1 MSHRTK
7 EAKMFKR
14 FVIFML
20 GAMLAFLIFQ
30 YLQLDESK
38 KRYVNHLIKQVPYLP
53 ARYFA

>member
-1 MSHRTK
+1 
-7 EAKMFKR
+7 MFKR